1 MYYCHFSPDN
11 SSSCLHELPF
21 SEQPMLSGSSQ
32 LTFFLLSQH
41 FSLWAWWLKLYLR
54 EWKKNLIK
62 IEYLKHS
69 SFSWKVSNTSF
80 HILAMKK
87 KDVSNIIVLIAFSPY
102 FAFHVSRD
110 IYMSHIL
117 CGALSNKCHFAPHVT
132 LCSQTMTMFY
142 YINKGAFLTKCMQ
155 IAELCSE
162 QWMCCC
168 GSKVSSHNHVMDI
181 CFNTFT
187 T

>member
-1 MYYCHFSPDN
+1 MDEEILLSLFGLTTVRVSLIGL
-11 SSSCLHELPF
+11 SL

-87 KDVSNIIVLIAFSPY
+87 KDVSNIIVLLLF
-102 FAFHVSRD
+102 
-110 IYMSHIL
+110 L
-117 CGALSNKCHFAPHVT
+117 LTLLSMWV
-132 LCSQTMTMFY
+132 
-142 YINKGAFLTKCMQ
+142 
-155 IAELCSE
+155 E
-162 QWMCCC
+162 
-168 GSKVSSHNHVMDI
+168 
-181 CFNTFT
+181 TFT
-187 T
+187 CHTFYAVHCLINVILHPMSPCVLKPWRCFITSIRVLF